1 MIKIKQLVSP
11 ILLIITLI
19 SGVFT
24 CCSQESH
31 PIVTF
36 GIVTDIHYA
45 DIPDNGKRTYSQS
58 LDKLNECVGKM
69 NDHGVDF
76 LIELGDFK
84 DIGDSH
90 SAEKS
95 MIYLYRAEK
104 TFSKFN
110 GPRYHVLGNHDV
122 DCISKDQF
130 LSVVKNTDISTNSS
144 YYSYT
149 IKGIHFI
156 VLDANYDSIG
166 KDYEKGH
173 FDWNDPNIPE
183 KELKWLKKDLHKAS
197 GTTILFCHQLLD
209 GHGDH
214 YVKNSKEV
222 RKILEK
228 SGKVAAVFQGHFH
241 EGQYHLMN
249 GIHYYTLKA
258 LVEGSGKENNSYAI
272 VSLYPDMIKVKGYR
286 KAESMQFSIENR
298 K

>member
-1 MIKIKQLVSP
+1 MNRLASP

-36 GIVTDIHYA
+36 GIVTDVHYA
-45 DIPDNGKRTYSQS
+45 DIPDKDKRTYNQS
-58 LDKLNECVGKM
+58 LEKLDECVTKM
-69 NDHGVDF
+69 NEHAVDF

-84 DIGDSH
+84 DCNETKSE
-90 SAEKS
+90 EKS

-104 TFSKFN
+104 SFSKFD
-110 GPRYHVLGNHDV
+110 GPRYHVIGNHDV
-122 DCISKDQF
+122 DCISKDQYQ
-130 LSVVKNTDISTNSS
+130 SVIRNTDIPGTST

-149 IKGIHFI
+149 AKGIHFV
-156 VLDANYDSIG
+156 VLDANFDSTG
-166 KDYEKGH
+166 KDYVKGQ

-183 KELKWLKKDLHKAS
+183 KELKWLKKDLHKAR
-197 GTTILFCHQLLD
+197 GTTIVFCHQLLD
-209 GHGDH
+209 GHGEH

-228 SGKVAAVFQGHFH
+228 SGKVAAVFQGHYH
-241 EGQYHLMN
+241 EGQYHMMN

-258 LVEGSGKENNSYAI
+258 LVEGSGKDNNSFAI
-272 VSLYPDMIKVKGYR
+272 VSVYSDMIKVKGFKR
-286 KAESMQFSIENR
+286 AESMQFGIG